1 MMKKPTEYKKCIHCG
16 DRDCYGK
23 CDANRLCDC
32 KEPCKASSCG
42 AHWLFQ
48 KMSERNEAHPH
59 FYSIENYCTECE
71 RLGCRCCLECKLYHQ
86 CNCYGQLDN
95 DEEDDRSWVSYPD
108 DAYEDTM
115 NDDAYEDTMND
126 DAYEDTMNDDVYED
140 TMNDDVYEDTM
151 NDDVYEDTMNDD
163 VYEDSMNDDVYEDS
177 MNDDAVLET
186 LRLFFERVDK
196 SDNTTVSI
204 SEPPIT
210 VSNESIIHAHAAEI
224 VRKNRTFVRRLNP
237 CHPDYEAY
245 ECDSDDG
252 WS

>member
-1 MMKKPTEYKKCIHCG
+1 MSTNPITRNTDCLALLQSRQYTGTELYLMMKTPTEYKKCIHCG

-23 CDANRLCDC
+23 CDSNRLCNC

-48 KMSERNEAHPH
+48 KMSERNGAHPH
-59 FYSIENYCTECE
+59 FYSVENYCTECE
-71 RLGCRCCLECKLYHQ
+71 RLGCRCCTECKLYHQ

-108 DAYEDTM
+108 D
-115 NDDAYEDTMND
+115 
-126 DAYEDTMNDDVYED
+126 VYED
-140 TMNDDVYEDTM
+140 TMNDDVYEDT
-151 NDDVYEDTMNDD
+151 V
-163 VYEDSMNDDVYEDS
+163 
-177 MNDDAVLET
+177 NDDAVLET

-210 VSNESIIHAHAAEI
+210 VSNESIIRAHAAEI

-237 CHPDYEAY
+237 CHPDYDAY
-245 ECDSDDG
+245 ESDSDDG